1 MDLSRKIILASC
13 VAAAFLA
20 IGIGCTVEDRNL
32 EEKEVFVCLKDSD
45 CLEGS
50 KCVITTEEGG
60 RCIREDQI
68 SHCLDLDGD
77 GFLKE
82 SEDKYLNECGLGD
95 LRDPDDNDKLV
106 YPGANEICDG
116 KDNSN
121 DGCIDGNCPEGKD
134 CRADDSE
141 CEPLIQ
147 FCNIPGN
154 FSFIETYAKSVCAAD
169 KLGVNWCSGGELV
182 FALYKGGKEFVP
194 QEGKSCPSSLEKTDG
209 YKAKDDDCDGFD
221 NNCNGMVDEE
231 CSKCDVK
238 PDQKFCH
245 VTSQGTKFFASEDS
259 DQYQEV
265 KKVCGEGSCACI
277 GTPKCASEND
287 PLPSCMNSSGSKI
300 EAEAISN
307 EECYK
312 TFDVKDNN

>member
-32 EEKEVFVCLKDSD
+32 EEKNVFVCLKDSD

-95 LRDPDDNDKLV
+95 LRDPDDTDKLV

-121 DGCIDGNCPEGKD
+121 DGCVDGSCPEGED
-134 CRADDSE
+134 CRADDSK

-154 FSFIETYAKSVCAAD
+154 FSFIQTYAKSVCAAD
-169 KLGVNWCSGGELV
+169 KLGVNYCKDGEFV
-182 FALYKGGKEFVP
+182 FAKYKDGSFSVL
-194 QEGKSCPSSLEKTDG
+194 EGESCPTSLEKTEGYLANDG
-209 YKAKDDDCDGFD
+209 CDGID

-231 CSKCDVK
+231 CVECKVK
-238 PDQKFCH
+238 EDQKVCY
-245 VTSQGTKFFASEDS
+245 VTTLGLRFAPSEEDS
-259 DQYQEV
+259 NYQ
-265 KKVCGEGSCACI
+265 
-277 GTPKCASEND
+277 
-287 PLPSCMNSSGSKI
+287 
-300 EAEAISN
+300 
-307 EECYK
+307 
-312 TFDVKDNN
+312 DV